1 MLMRMRWKELKKKEE
16 LVVRRKSSKVT
27 RERKMEKIK
36 KIRQSFSNTVTN
48 GTRSGSGKIVPETL

>member
-1 MLMRMRWKELKKKEE
+1 M
-16 LVVRRKSSKVT
+16 VRRKSSKVT